1 MFSEGDKLV
10 RSKEKAARQKAIKKL
25 RKIKAVYV
33 EGDASATEK
42 EYVDENYYDKSQQI
56 EPWEGDWLLKADEER
71 SMKEM
76 QYSMKT
82 MNDGVAT
89 LMAAKQES

>member
-10 RSKEKAARQKAIKKL
+10 RSKEKAARQKAMKKL

-33 EGDASATEK
+33 EEGDTSATEQ
-42 EYVDENYYDKSQQI
+42 EYVDENYYDESRQM

-71 SMKEM
+71 AMIEM
-76 QYSMKT
+76 QYSQMLRDYPIDMRFAHKW
-82 MNDGVAT
+82 
-89 LMAAKQES
+89 